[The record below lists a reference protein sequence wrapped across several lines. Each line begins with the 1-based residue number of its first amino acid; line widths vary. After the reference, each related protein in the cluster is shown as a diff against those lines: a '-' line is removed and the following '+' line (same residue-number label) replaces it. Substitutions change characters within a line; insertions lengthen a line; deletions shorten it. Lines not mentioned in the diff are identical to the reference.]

1 MTLVV
6 ASEPIDASIQW
17 PWRFA
22 RLGMT
27 CAGEELPMRF
37 ELKCVVEGSIRST
50 RQPTTMNTGKR
61 PSIVV
66 DNPRRSIHAWQDRI
80 RDPSLTILLVLEL
93 CAIFV
98 AAPLAAKGQP
108 MARTVAD
115 TLVLA
120 VLVIVVMLSQKWGA
134 VVVILLGLAATAAS
148 FLATGEWSPVLV
160 TMARHGGK
168 ILAFSAL
175 VWVVAHAVYA
185 PGRITLHRLQG
196 AIVLYLSLAMIFA
209 SVYGLI
215 WELIPG
221 AFANIAVPT
230 GDQQEVAVTL
240 YFSLTTLT
248 TTGYGD
254 IVPVD
259 PFARSL
265 ANLESVGGPI
275 FLAITVARLVSMEL
289 GDRRR

>member
-1 MTLVV
+1 
-6 ASEPIDASIQW
+6 
-17 PWRFA
+17 
-22 RLGMT
+22 
-27 CAGEELPMRF
+27 
-37 ELKCVVEGSIRST
+37 
-50 RQPTTMNTGKR
+50 MNRGGR
-61 PSIVV
+61 ASIVV
-66 DNPRRSIHAWQDRI
+66 DNRRRSIYAWQDRI
-80 RDPSLTILLVLEL
+80 RDPSLTTLLVLEL

-98 AAPLAAKGQP
+98 AAPLAAKGLP

-120 VLVIVVMLSQKWGA
+120 VLVIVVMLSQNWGA

-148 FLATGEWSPVLV
+148 FLPTGEWSPVLV

-168 ILAFSAL
+168 TLAFSAL
-175 VWVVAHAVYA
+175 AWVVAHAVYA

-209 SVYGLI
+209 TAYGLI

-221 AFANIAVPT
+221 AFANIAAPS

-248 TTGYGD
+248 TAGYGD

-265 ANLESVGGPI
+265 ANLESVVGPI
-275 FLAITVARLVSMEL
+275 FLAMTVARLVSMEL
-289 GDRRR
+289 ADHRR